1 VFRAAKELK
10 LQRDP
15 GTAIQQNSSKNDMG
29 KGYCITSRA
38 KVLEQEKKIVTK
50 PLLEAETMVQVG

>member
-15 GTAIQQNSSKNDMG
+15 GTPAIEQNSSKNDMG
-29 KGYCITSRA
+29 KGHCITSREP
-38 KVLEQEKKIVTK
+38 KFSSKRRKL
-50 PLLEAETMVQVG
+50 